1 MTSPCKSI
9 VNEAKK
15 KLSLFSKDEWSA
27 ALLFIKA
34 AECFLSEGNKKEA
47 LKNAL
52 KAADILKKIAKKSD
66 VGVVLPDIEKAL
78 KVAYSAAEEE
88 RIRRKI
94 SEDLFGTIML
104 RAQMAITSGDYS
116 AAALYYKRAIEYAPT
131 GEQAKEAIQRA
142 ITNLSQL
149 AEKKLSLGMTSQ
161 ASKIMNI
168 VEDFKVLLEAA
179 EEEVK
184 LELPKKKLKV
194 VLKSEDTFEN
204 AKDAIMSFITSKGFP
219 QVTSKDEANYVVIE
233 AMGKDVNLSFK
244 ISKDGGNIIMEASS
258 HSDSDLF
265 EMSEAAKEEITDKLL
280 RAKVIE
286 QELEGE
292 VTKKTV
298 FELLNKTKDEVL
310 IGSSYNIVLKNLE
323 LALNVMKEKKFGDS
337 KPLEEIIK
345 RYSKYLESSLKLEE
359 VDEFMNVLRTV
370 LSKLGG

>member
-9 VNEAKK
+9 VNDAKR

-52 KAADILKKIAKKSD
+52 KAVNILKKMAKKSD
-66 VGVVLPDIEKAL
+66 VGAVLPDIEKAL
-78 KVAYSAAEEE
+78 RIAYSAAEEE
-88 RIRRKI
+88 KIRRKI
-94 SEDLFGTIML
+94 SEELFGTIML

-116 AAALYYKRAIEYAPT
+116 AAALHYKRAIEYAPT
-131 GEQAKEAIQRA
+131 GKQAEEAIQRA

-149 AEKKLSLGMTSQ
+149 AEKKMSLGMTTQ

-168 VEDFKVLLEAA
+168 VEDFKALLEAT
-179 EEEVK
+179 EEEIK

-194 VLKSEDTFEN
+194 IFKSEDTFEN
-204 AKDAIMSFITSKGFP
+204 ARDTLMSLVTDKGFP
-219 QVTSKDEANYVVIE
+219 QITSKDEANYVVIE
-233 AMGKDVNLSFK
+233 ASGKDINLIFK
-244 ISKDGGNIIMEASS
+244 ISKDGGSIIIEISS

-265 EMSEAAKEEITDKLL
+265 ETSETIKEEITDKLL
-280 RAKVIE
+280 RTKVFE

-292 VTKKTV
+292 ITKKTI

-310 IGSSYNIVLKNLE
+310 LGSSYNIVLKNLE
-323 LALNVMKEKKFGDS
+323 LALNVMKEKRFGDT

-359 VDEFMNVLRTV
+359 VDEFMGALRTV